1 VDDRNTG
8 HGQPIM
14 VSILGSYLLSKQT
27 DIYLNVAMVA
37 NKANSSLGLAG
48 YNTVTE
54 GALQTGAMIG
64 VRHRF

>member
-1 VDDRNTG
+1 
-8 HGQPIM
+8 
-14 VSILGSYLLSKQT
+14 
-27 DIYLNVAMVA
+27 VAMVA